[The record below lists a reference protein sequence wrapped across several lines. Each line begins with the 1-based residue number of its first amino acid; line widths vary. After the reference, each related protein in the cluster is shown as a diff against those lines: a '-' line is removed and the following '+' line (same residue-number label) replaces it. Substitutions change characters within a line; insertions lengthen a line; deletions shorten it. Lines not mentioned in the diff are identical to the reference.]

1 MNCGSSSAVPAGD
14 ENEKV
19 WLQLLDDLSACA
31 FSLQSRNQDRY
42 NNHSAGDRMDHLLRA
57 DWSIVVCN
65 FYQNIYLYEG
75 LRK

>member
-1 MNCGSSSAVPAGD
+1 MNPGSSSAVPAGD
-14 ENEKV
+14 ENEKYR
-19 WLQLLDDLSACA
+19 LRILDDFSVCALS
-31 FSLQSRNQDRY
+31 FQSRNQDRN

-75 LRK
+75 LKK